1 MVQGQGQVRISPV
14 PAGYAAAIDG
24 VVVSPPAP
32 ASEGLHLVQVGP
44 AAGPMAFASVF
55 HLPAGDTFFVLT
67 GMETTP
73 PAVAAP
79 SAPVAPIAASQA
91 AAPAAPP
98 GAARLPAAP
107 RHDRPGWLIPSSAA
121 AAALA
126 VTSAL
131 LAVRQDAAM
140 EDATTLDD
148 LDTAYDRQ
156 RGWAWTSYGSM
167 GLTVVSIGLYFAL

>member
-1 MVQGQGQVRISPV
+1 
-14 PAGYAAAIDG
+14 
-24 VVVSPPAP
+24 
-32 ASEGLHLVQVGP
+32 
-44 AAGPMAFASVF
+44 MAFASVF

-107 RHDRPGWLIPSSAA
+107 RRDRPGWLIPSSAA

-167 GLTVVSIGLYFAL
+167 GLTVVSIGLYFTL